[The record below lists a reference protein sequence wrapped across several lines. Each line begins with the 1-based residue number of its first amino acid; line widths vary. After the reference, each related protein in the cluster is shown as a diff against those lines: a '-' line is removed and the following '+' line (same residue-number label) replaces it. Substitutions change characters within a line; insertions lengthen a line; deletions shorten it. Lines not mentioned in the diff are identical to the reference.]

1 MNQEFQVLVRATSSM
16 VPFFDIT
23 ETQQEKVPKT
33 DFHYS
38 TMLPTNVTDRSFFF
52 TFLIWHLNFSFIC
65 YDCKLNFTP
74 MQFIPSGSSW
84 DTLDTVPC
92 TQSLFPS
99 LSFNLPPRKDL
110 HPPFPLIQIQTYF
123 KAQQLPCLAVSLVHI
138 CQVTSSPLSSG

>member
-52 TFLIWHLNFSFIC
+52 YF
-65 YDCKLNFTP
+65 
-74 MQFIPSGSSW
+74 
-84 DTLDTVPC
+84 
-92 TQSLFPS
+92 
-99 LSFNLPPRKDL
+99 FNLAFEFFIYL
-110 HPPFPLIQIQTYF
+110 L
-123 KAQQLPCLAVSLVHI
+123 
-138 CQVTSSPLSSG
+138 